1 MAGDAIGRSPIAKD
15 IVFVTT
21 HDIGRHLHCYGNRTV
36 ASPNLD
42 ALAATGVRFTRA
54 FCTAPQCS
62 PSRASL
68 ASGRYPHNN
77 GVLGLAH
84 HGFDWELDVPHAAS
98 RFAAAGFEAHL
109 FGGQHVSLHPE
120 TMGFSEL
127 HGDATGEVVA
137 NEVEALL
144 ARSGA
149 KRLYI
154 EINLAETHRPY
165 PKPPANPVVA
175 VPRFMDD
182 TPEARSELAALQSA
196 IETMDVAVGRV
207 LAALERAGR
216 AENAVVVFTTDHGLA
231 MPRAKCTLYDPGIEV
246 ALLMRWP
253 GGGLHGLR
261 DDLVSNIDVLPTLL
275 EATGVDVPS
284 DVQGRSLLRDD
295 GPRDAVFAEKT
306 FHSYYDP
313 MRAIRTRTHKL
324 IRNFETAFRVEVPGD
339 IQTGAIFRADPG
351 RYSTDRAAI
360 VELYDLEAD
369 PLEQHNIAGSA
380 DVSDIERDL
389 SERLWAWME
398 ETNDPLLKGPVASP
412 RYRAA
417 MQR

>member
-398 ETNDPLLKGPVASP
+398 ETDDPLLHGPVASP